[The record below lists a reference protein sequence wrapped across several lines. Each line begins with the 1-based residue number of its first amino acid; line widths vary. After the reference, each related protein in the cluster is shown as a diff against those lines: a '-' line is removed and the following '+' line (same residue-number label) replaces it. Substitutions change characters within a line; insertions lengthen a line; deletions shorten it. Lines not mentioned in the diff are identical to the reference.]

1 LSSKKKSLLRQSGR
15 LTQIFHFVSKKGTT
29 MKKIALALAAIA
41 TLAALPAEATNMKAK
56 APKKAVAPV
65 AAPAPASDGFL
76 VCGLW
81 VVPAHCSTQDRVIGS
96 LIDGT
101 VIGVA
106 AGYAAVWGGASVAGS
121 TTVAATVQN
130 SALIGAGIGA
140 LGATAAVASK

>member
-1 LSSKKKSLLRQSGR
+1 MSRR
-15 LTQIFHFVSKKGTT
+15 LTKKGKT
-29 MKKIALALAAIA
+29 MKKIALAVAALA
-41 TLAALPAEATNMKAK
+41 TLAALPAQATNVKAK
-56 APKKAVAPV
+56 APKKPVAAAA
-65 AAPAPASDGFL
+65 AAPAPASDGIL

-121 TTVAATVQN
+121 ATVAETVQN
-130 SALIGAGIGA
+130 SALIGAGVGA
-140 LGATAAVASK
+140 LGAAAAVATK